1 MRQLLIFSAAGVA
14 GAINSVAGG
23 GTLLSFPALLWL
35 GMPAV
40 AANATNTIALLPGSL
55 GSAWGYRRELRGTE
69 QRLYVLAAPSF
80 VGGLIG
86 AILLHR
92 TPDAV
97 FERIV
102 PALVLSATC
111 LFLAQEAIQ
120 RRIKSTGSGE
130 VAWLFWAV
138 LFQFIVGV
146 YGGYFGAGIG
156 ILMLAALGLM
166 GYTDIHHMNGI
177 KSVLAVC
184 VNGIAA
190 AYFAVAGLVVWSD
203 AAVMAAGAVAGGIAG
218 ASVARTLGRS
228 TVRVVV
234 VVIGFTMGLSL
245 MFRW

>member
-1 MRQLLIFSAAGVA
+1 M
-14 GAINSVAGG
+14 
-23 GTLLSFPALLWL
+23 LSFPALIWL
-35 GMPAV
+35 GMPPI

-69 QRLYVLAAPSF
+69 RHLYLLAAPSF

-86 AILLHR
+86 AMLLHR

-102 PALVLSATC
+102 PVLVLFATA
-111 LFLAQEAIQ
+111 LFMAQEPIQ
-120 RRIKSTGSGE
+120 KRLKYTGGRE
-130 VAWLFWAV
+130 VTWLSWVV
-138 LFQFIVGV
+138 LFQFMVGV

-156 ILMLAALGLM
+156 ILMLAAFSLM
-166 GYTDIHHMNGI
+166 GHTDIHHMNGI

-190 AYFAVAGLVVWSD
+190 AYFAAAGLIVWHD
-203 AAVMAAGAVAGGIAG
+203 GAVMAVGAVVGGIAG
-218 ASVARTLGRS
+218 ASVARKLGRS
-228 TVRVVV
+228 TVRALVVV
-234 VVIGFTMGLSL
+234 VGFTMGLSL